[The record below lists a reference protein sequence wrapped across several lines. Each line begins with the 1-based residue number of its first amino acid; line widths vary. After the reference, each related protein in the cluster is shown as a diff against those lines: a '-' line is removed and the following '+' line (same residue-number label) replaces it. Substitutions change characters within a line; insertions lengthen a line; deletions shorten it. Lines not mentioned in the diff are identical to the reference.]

1 MWKMLVS
8 RADSHQSAAPPH
20 DGSHHVS
27 PKKQGRMSRQGFDRL
42 NHQLDNQW
50 EYTAKWQTNKPY
62 KAMESVKYDLP
73 RCTVVSDQDDVSTG
87 GAKQPTK
94 KRTDP
99 D

>member
-1 MWKMLVS
+1 MAQNPTCRVHLRKME
-8 RADSHQSAAPPH
+8 AIMFHQRNRGACL
-20 DGSHHVS
+20 
-27 PKKQGRMSRQGFDRL
+27 DR
-42 NHQLDNQW
+42 LDNQW

-73 RCTVVSDQDDVSTG
+73 SCTVVSDQNDVSTG
-87 GAKQPTK
+87 GAKKLTK